1 MNKRTTLYSQK
12 EMNSKLFFVDRQ
24 YFQSNQPLMSGFS
37 VQCLSSL
44 LPPWPPWHSLP
55 TVACFGSPCN
65 EQQCPQPSP
74 AFLSHLVPSPACV
87 GTAVAAR
94 RPFPPS
100 SHSWAWECFNAP
112 DVRGVARQSHEDWQ
126 RSVWGLH
133 LPDVHGI
140 ILSGPGKRIAV
151 SVSAHYAPIFQFLL
165 YQCNISWD
173 SSPP

>member
-1 MNKRTTLYSQK
+1 MHLKKSVRGIFQVIDQSRWLLMVIYSW
-12 EMNSKLFFVDRQ
+12 LFSFT
-24 YFQSNQPLMSGFS
+24 
-37 VQCLSSL
+37 SL
-44 LPPWPPWHSLP
+44 TNIIEATP
-55 TVACFGSPCN
+55 CFRSPCN

-133 LPDVHGI
+133 LPDVRGVTWQTRI
-140 ILSGPGKRIAV
+140 IYIWA
-151 SVSAHYAPIFQFLL
+151 SVDQSKCDRVWLRKL
-165 YQCNISWD
+165 VVEGR
-173 SSPP
+173 